1 MSMEGLYQT
10 YQPLLFS
17 LAYRMLGSVM
27 DSEDIVQEAFI
38 TFNQLPNREHIENKK
53 AYLCKIVTN
62 RCLDLIQSSAKKREI
77 YVGPWLP
84 EPLFEKENSPSDP
97 SQAFLQQESISTA
110 YLLLL
115 QQLNAIERAVFLL
128 REVFQYSYDEIA
140 EILGKSNANCR
151 QIFHRAKKSMEYDPE
166 NQPSISMAES
176 KVKLFVQSILNGNVT
191 QLLDLV
197 REDVAMYSDGGGKVK
212 AAQIPIFGAAK
223 VLQLLQNLVKMY
235 TGKYTIKYTAV
246 NGLPGL
252 ILTLDDHLQYVYSFA
267 FNDNRI
273 QTIYA
278 VANPDKLRHLQL
290 EDSI

>member
-38 TFNQLPNREHIENKK
+38 TFDQLPNREQIENKK

-62 RCLDLIQSSAKKREI
+62 RCLDLIRSSAKKREV

-84 EPLFEKENSPSDP
+84 EPLLEGENSPNDP
-97 SQAFLQQESISTA
+97 THAFLQQESISTA

-128 REVFQYSYDEIA
+128 REVFQYAYDDIA

-151 QIFHRAKKSMEYDPE
+151 QIFHRAKKSMEYDLKK
-166 NQPSISMAES
+166 QPSISIAES
-176 KVKLFVQSILNGNVT
+176 TVKEFVQSILNGNVN

-197 REDVAMYSDGGGKVK
+197 SEDVAMYSDGGGKVK
-212 AAQIPIFGAAK
+212 AAQVPIFGANR
-223 VLQLLQNLVKMY
+223 VVQLLQNLMKLYAGKFTVNY
-235 TGKYTIKYTAV
+235 TSV
-246 NGLPGL
+246 NSLPGL
-252 ILTLDDHLQYVYSFA
+252 ILTIDDHLQYVYSFT
-267 FNDNRI
+267 FSGNQI
-273 QTIYA
+273 QTIYT
-278 VANPDKLRHLQL
+278 VANPDKLRHLQ
-290 EDSI
+290 

>member
-1 MSMEGLYQT
+1 MMSMEGLYQT

-38 TFNQLPNREHIENKK
+38 TFDQLPNREQIENKK

-62 RCLDLIQSSAKKREI
+62 RCLDLIRSSAKKREV

-84 EPLFEKENSPSDP
+84 EPLLEGENSPNDP
-97 SQAFLQQESISTA
+97 THAFIQQESISTA

-128 REVFQYSYDEIA
+128 REVFQYSYDDIA

-151 QIFHRAKKSMEYDPE
+151 QIFHRAKKSMEYDLKK
-166 NQPSISMAES
+166 QPSISIAES
-176 KVKLFVQSILNGNVT
+176 TVKEFVQSILNGNVN

-197 REDVAMYSDGGGKVK
+197 SEDVAMYSDGGGKVK
-212 AAQIPIFGAAK
+212 AAQVPIFGANR
-223 VLQLLQNLVKMY
+223 VVQLLQNLMKLYAGKFTINY
-235 TGKYTIKYTAV
+235 TSV
-246 NGLPGL
+246 NSLPGL
-252 ILTLDDHLQYVYSFA
+252 ILTIDDHLQYVYSFT
-267 FNDNRI
+267 FSGNQI
-273 QTIYA
+273 QTIYT
-278 VANPDKLRHLQL
+278 VANPDKLRHLQ
-290 EDSI
+290 

>member
-1 MSMEGLYQT
+1 MEGLYQT
-10 YQPLLFS
+10 YQPLLFT

-62 RCLDLIQSSAKKREI
+62 RCLDLIRSSTKKREV

-84 EPLFEKENSPSDP
+84 EPLLEIENSPNDP
-97 SQAFLQQESISTA
+97 SQAFIQQESISTA

-115 QQLNAIERAVFLL
+115 QQLNTIERAVFLL
-128 REVFQYSYDEIA
+128 REVFQYSYNEIA
-140 EILGKSNANCR
+140 EILGKSNDNCR
-151 QIFHRAKKSMEYDPE
+151 QIFHRAKKGMEHDPKK
-166 NQPSISMAES
+166 QPSISMAES
-176 KVKLFVQSILNGNVT
+176 TVKEFVHSILNGNVN

-197 REDVAMYSDGGGKVK
+197 GEDVAMYSDGGGKVK

-223 VLQLLQNLVKMY
+223 VVQLLLSLMKMY
-235 TGKYTIKYTAV
+235 TGKFTIKYTSV

-267 FNDNRI
+267 FNGNRI

-278 VANPDKLRHLQL
+278 VANPDKLRHLQ
-290 EDSI
+290 

>member
-38 TFNQLPNREHIENKK
+38 IFDQLPNREQIENKK

-62 RCLDLIQSSAKKREI
+62 RCLDLIRSSAKKREV

-84 EPLFEKENSPSDP
+84 EPLLEGENSPNDP
-97 SQAFLQQESISTA
+97 THAFLQQESISTA

-128 REVFQYSYDEIA
+128 REVFQYSYDDIA

-151 QIFHRAKKSMEYDPE
+151 QIFHRAKKSMEYDLKK
-166 NQPSISMAES
+166 QPSISIAES
-176 KVKLFVQSILNGNVT
+176 TVKEFVQSILNGNVN

-197 REDVAMYSDGGGKVK
+197 SEDVAMYSDGGGKVK
-212 AAQIPIFGAAK
+212 AAQVPIFGANR
-223 VLQLLQNLVKMY
+223 VVQLLQNLMKLYAGKFTINY
-235 TGKYTIKYTAV
+235 TSV
-246 NGLPGL
+246 NSLPGL
-252 ILTLDDHLQYVYSFA
+252 ILTIDGHLQYVYSFT
-267 FNDNRI
+267 FSGNQI
-273 QTIYA
+273 QTIYT
-278 VANPDKLRHLQL
+278 VANPDKLRHLQ
-290 EDSI
+290 

>member
-1 MSMEGLYQT
+1 MMSMEGLYQT

-38 TFNQLPNREHIENKK
+38 TFDQLPNREQIENKK

-62 RCLDLIQSSAKKREI
+62 RCLDLIRSSAKKREV

-84 EPLFEKENSPSDP
+84 EPLLEGENSPNDP
-97 SQAFLQQESISTA
+97 THAFLQQESISTA

-128 REVFQYSYDEIA
+128 REVFQYAYDDIA

-151 QIFHRAKKSMEYDPE
+151 QIFHRAKKSMEYDLKK
-166 NQPSISMAES
+166 QPSISIAES
-176 KVKLFVQSILNGNVT
+176 TVKEFVQSILNGNVN

-197 REDVAMYSDGGGKVK
+197 SEDVAMYSDGGGKVK
-212 AAQIPIFGAAK
+212 AAQVPIFGANR
-223 VLQLLQNLVKMY
+223 VVQLLQNLMKLYAGKFTVNY
-235 TGKYTIKYTAV
+235 TSV
-246 NGLPGL
+246 NSLPGL
-252 ILTLDDHLQYVYSFA
+252 ILTIDDHLQYVYSFT
-267 FNDNRI
+267 FSGNQI
-273 QTIYA
+273 QTIYT
-278 VANPDKLRHLQL
+278 VANPDKLRHLQ
-290 EDSI
+290 

>member
-1 MSMEGLYQT
+1 MNIESLYQT

-38 TFNQLPNREHIENKK
+38 TFDQLPNRENIENKK
-53 AYLCKIVTN
+53 AYLSKIVTN
-62 RCLDLIQSSAKKREI
+62 RCLDLIRSSAKKREV

-84 EPLFEKENSPSDP
+84 EPLVEIENPPNDP
-97 SQAFLQQESISTA
+97 SKDFLQQESISTA

-151 QIFHRAKKSMEYDPE
+151 QIFHRTKKSMDFDPDK
-166 NQPSISMAES
+166 QPSISIVES
-176 KVKLFVQSILNGNVT
+176 KVKEFVQSILNGNVN
-191 QLLDLV
+191 QLLELV
-197 REDVAMYSDGGGKVK
+197 SEDVTMYSDGGGKVK
-212 AAQIPIFGAAK
+212 AAQVPIFGATR
-223 VLQLLQNLVKMY
+223 VIQLLQNLLKMY
-235 TGKYTIKYTAV
+235 AGKFTIIFTTV

-252 ILTLDDHLQYVYSFA
+252 ILTTDDHLQYVYSFT
-267 FNDNRI
+267 FNGNRI
-273 QTIYA
+273 QTIYS
-278 VANPDKLRHLQL
+278 VANPDKLRHLQ
-290 EDSI
+290 

>member
-10 YQPLLFS
+10 YQSLLFS

-38 TFNQLPNREHIENKK
+38 AFNQLPNHEHIENKK

-62 RCLDLIQSSAKKREI
+62 RCLDLIRSSAKKREV

-84 EPLFEKENSPSDP
+84 EPLLELENSSNDP
-97 SQAFLQQESISTA
+97 SQAYFQQESISTA

-140 EILGKSNANCR
+140 DILGKSNANCR
-151 QIFHRAKKSMEYDPE
+151 QVFHRAKKSMEYDPKE
-166 NQPSISMAES
+166 QPSISMAES
-176 KVKLFVQSILNGNVT
+176 KVKEFVQSILNGNVN
-191 QLLDLV
+191 QLLELV
-197 REDVAMYSDGGGKVK
+197 SEDIGMYSDGGGKVK
-212 AAQIPIFGAAK
+212 AAQIPIFGATR
-223 VLQLLQNLVKMY
+223 VVQLLQNLMKMY
-235 TGKYTIKYTAV
+235 SGEFTIKYTSI
-246 NGLPGL
+246 NGMPGL
-252 ILTLDDHLQYVYSFA
+252 ILTIDDHLQYVYSFA
-267 FNDNRI
+267 FSGNRI

-278 VANPDKLRHLQL
+278 VANPDKLRHLQ
-290 EDSI
+290 

>member
-10 YQPLLFS
+10 YQSLLFS

-38 TFNQLPNREHIENKK
+38 AFNQLPNHEHIENKK

-62 RCLDLIQSSAKKREI
+62 RCLDLIRSSAKKREV

-84 EPLFEKENSPSDP
+84 EPLLEVENSSNDP
-97 SQAFLQQESISTA
+97 SQAYFQQESISTA

-140 EILGKSNANCR
+140 EILGKSRANCR
-151 QIFHRAKKSMEYDPE
+151 QIFHRAKKSMEYDPKE
-166 NQPSISMAES
+166 QPSISMAES
-176 KVKLFVQSILNGNVT
+176 KVKEFVQSILNGNVN
-191 QLLDLV
+191 QLLELV
-197 REDVAMYSDGGGKVK
+197 SEDIGMYSDGGGKVK
-212 AAQIPIFGAAK
+212 AAQIPIFGATR
-223 VLQLLQNLVKMY
+223 VVQLLQNLMKMY
-235 TGKYTIKYTAV
+235 AGEYTIKYTSI
-246 NGLPGL
+246 NGMPGL
-252 ILTLDDHLQYVYSFA
+252 ILTIDDHLQYVYSFA
-267 FNDNRI
+267 FSGNRI

-278 VANPDKLRHLQL
+278 VANPDKLRHLQ
-290 EDSI
+290 

>member
-10 YQPLLFS
+10 YQSLLFS

-38 TFNQLPNREHIENKK
+38 TFNQLPNRKHIENKK

-84 EPLFEKENSPSDP
+84 EPLLEIENSLNDP
-97 SQAFLQQESISTA
+97 SLAFLQQESISTA

-151 QIFHRAKKSMEYDPE
+151 QIFHRAKKSMEYDPKK
-166 NQPSISMAES
+166 QPSITMAES
-176 KVKLFVQSILNGNVT
+176 TVKEFVQSILNGNVN

-197 REDVAMYSDGGGKVK
+197 SEDVVMYSDGGGKVK
-212 AAQIPIFGAAK
+212 AAQIPIFGAAR
-223 VLQLLQNLVKMY
+223 VIQLLQNLLKMY
-235 TGKYTIKYTAV
+235 AGKFTITFTLV

-252 ILTLDDHLQYVYSFA
+252 ILTTDDYLQYVYSFA
-267 FNDNRI
+267 FSGNRI
-273 QTIYA
+273 QTIYS
-278 VANPDKLRHLQL
+278 VANPDKLQHLL
-290 EDSI
+290 

>member
-10 YQPLLFS
+10 YQPLLCS

-38 TFNQLPNREHIENKK
+38 TFNQLPNSEHIENKK

-62 RCLDLIQSSAKKREI
+62 RCLDLIRSSAKKREI

-84 EPLFEKENSPSDP
+84 EPLLDTENSPNDP

-115 QQLNAIERAVFLL
+115 QQLNAMERAVFLL

-151 QIFHRAKKSMEYDPE
+151 QIFHRVKKSMEYHPK
-166 NQPSISMAES
+166 NKPSISIAES
-176 KVKLFVQSILNGNVT
+176 TVKEFVQSILNGNVN
-191 QLLDLV
+191 QLLDLIS
-197 REDVAMYSDGGGKVK
+197 EDVTMYSDGGGKVR

-223 VLQLLQNLVKMY
+223 VVQLLLSLTKMY
-235 TGKYTIKYTAV
+235 TGKFTIKYTSV

-252 ILTLDDHLQYVYSFA
+252 TLTLDDHLQYVYSFA
-267 FNDNRI
+267 FNGNQI
-273 QTIYA
+273 HTIYA

-290 EDSI
+290 EGSI